1 MENKSVCYYCGT
13 VYENELG
20 KCPLCGSTVKSSEE
34 ESYRPMPRRRSTEQ
48 ERRQQGRYAQGKFSA
63 KKADKQSAGRSTKPI
78 LIAAVVLLA
87 LAVLVVFYFIG
98 DMIGWWPGLEDT
110 IDRNKTVETDQL
122 CSELTIDQTELV
134 MEAPG
139 DEAQFTVSTNLECG
153 EVVYCSSEDESIAT
167 VSENA
172 KTAENEEF
180 KSVTFT
186 VTAQAEGRTVIT
198 VTCGDKKVSCQVT
211 CGDGQSATQT
221 QTVPEDYEPMLNQE
235 SEFAFSSEGM
245 TVTLQVTNLPE
256 GLTVLWSSADPA
268 IATVDSFGKVT
279 AVSGGKTT
287 ITADVGGK
295 TAEIVIRC
303 NFGDFLDKG
312 AHLESGREDVTLYVG
327 DSFPLYLYGSDGQH
341 ITDITYTV
349 ADPSICTV
357 KDGYV
362 TAVGYGTTTVT
373 ITYYSMTFECVVRV
387 Y

>member
-1 MENKSVCYYCGT
+1 RNT
-13 VYENELG
+13 
-20 KCPLCGSTVKSSEE
+20 
-34 ESYRPMPRRRSTEQ
+34 
-48 ERRQQGRYAQGKFSA
+48 QGKFSA
-63 KKADKQSAGRSTKPI
+63 KKTDKQSASRSTKPI

-110 IDRNKTVETDQL
+110 IDRSNTEMESDQL
-122 CSELTIDQTELV
+122 CSELTIDPTELIL
-134 MEAPG
+134 ETPG

-153 EVVYCSSEDESIAT
+153 EIVYCSSGDESIVT

-186 VTAQAEGRTVIT
+186 VTAQAEGQTVIS
-198 VTCGDKKVSCQVT
+198 VTCGDKKVTCQVT
-211 CGDGQSATQT
+211 CGDGQSETQA
-221 QTVPEDYEPMLNQE
+221 QTAPEDYVPMLNQE
-235 SEFAFSSEGM
+235 GEIAFSSEGM

-256 GLTVLWSSADPA
+256 GLNVLWTSADPS
-268 IATVDSFGKVT
+268 IATVDSSGKVT

-303 NFGDFLDKG
+303 NFGDFIDQG
-312 AHLESGREDVTLYVG
+312 AHLEAGKEDVSLRVG
-327 DSFPLYLYGSDGQH
+327 ESFPLFLYDSQSQH
-341 ITDITYTV
+341 ITEITYTV

-357 KDGYV
+357 EDGYV
-362 TAVGYGTTTVT
+362 TAVGYGTTTIT
-373 ITYYSMTFECVVRV
+373 ITYYSLTFECIVRV